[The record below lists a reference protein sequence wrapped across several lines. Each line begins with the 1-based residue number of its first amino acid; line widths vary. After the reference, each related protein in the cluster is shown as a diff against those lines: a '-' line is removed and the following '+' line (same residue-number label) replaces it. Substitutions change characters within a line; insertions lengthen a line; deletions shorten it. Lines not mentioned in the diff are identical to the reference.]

1 MRSKRFERAEKENR
15 ENVGTVRIWGMA
27 AAVSLISCGKI
38 ANGMLKSRSKDKN
51 ATYIFDV
58 PEPVGSP
65 AVLYK

>member
-51 ATYIFDV
+51 AT
-58 PEPVGSP
+58 
-65 AVLYK
+65 